1 MTVDAV
7 DVRDLSK
14 RYGSF
19 TAVEKLSLRI
29 PRGQIYGFLGPNGSG
44 KSTTI
49 RMLCGL
55 LTPSEGSGTVL
66 GVDFRKNP
74 RGLRQRIGYM
84 SQKFSLYA
92 DLTVVENL
100 RFYAGLYG
108 LGGRLLAQ
116 RVEAMVALASLEGW
130 ETLLAGTLAAG
141 VRQRLALGCALMHRP
156 ELLFLDEPTSGVDLR
171 SRRRFWDLIYDLAAG
186 GTTVLVTT
194 HFMDEAE
201 YCDHI
206 GFIFQ
211 GRLVASDTPEGLK
224 GQFPG
229 TIYALETPS
238 PPELL
243 EELETRR
250 LPGVRDLYVFGP
262 RLHMVVQDSLPHE
275 VIPWHPRRVTPS
287 LEDVF
292 VALVRGAGRKGD

>member
-92 DLTVVENL
+92 DLTVLENL

-108 LGGRLLAQ
+108 LGGGALRR
-116 RVEAMVALASLEGW
+116 RVDTMVALADLEGQ
-130 ETLLAGTLAAG
+130 EKSLTGTLSAG
-141 VRQRLALGCALMHRP
+141 VRQRLALGCALMH
-156 ELLFLDEPTSGVDLR
+156 
-171 SRRRFWDLIYDLAAG
+171 
-186 GTTVLVTT
+186 
-194 HFMDEAE
+194 
-201 YCDHI
+201 
-206 GFIFQ
+206 
-211 GRLVASDTPEGLK
+211 
-224 GQFPG
+224 
-229 TIYALETPS
+229 
-238 PPELL
+238 
-243 EELETRR
+243 
-250 LPGVRDLYVFGP
+250 
-262 RLHMVVQDSLPHE
+262 
-275 VIPWHPRRVTPS
+275 HP
-287 LEDVF
+287 
-292 VALVRGAGRKGD
+292 

>member
-1 MTVDAV
+1 MNAV
-7 DVRDLSK
+7 DVRGLTK
-14 RYGSF
+14 RYGNFS
-19 TAVEKLSLRI
+19 AVEDLSLGV
-29 PRGQIYGFLGPNGSG
+29 PRGQVYGFLGPNGSG

-55 LTPSEGSGTVL
+55 LAPSGGEGTVL

-74 RGLRQRIGYM
+74 KELRQRIGYM

-92 DLTVVENL
+92 DLTVLENL

-108 LGGRLLAQ
+108 LGGGALRR
-116 RVEAMVALASLEGW
+116 RVDTMVALADLEGQ
-130 ETLLAGTLAAG
+130 EKSLTGTLSAG
-141 VRQRLALGCALMHRP
+141 VRQRLALGCALMHHP

-171 SRRRFWDLIYDLAAG
+171 SRRRFWDLIYDLAAE

-201 YCDHI
+201 HCDHI
-206 GFIFQ
+206 GFIFR
-211 GRLVASDTPEGLK
+211 GRLVATDTPEGLK
-224 GQFPG
+224 KRFPG

-238 PPELL
+238 PPALL
-243 EELETRR
+243 ENLEEEKI
-250 LPGVRDLYVFGP
+250 PGVRDLYVFGP
-262 RLHMVVQDSLPHE
+262 RLHAVVEGALPE
-275 VIPWHPRRVTPS
+275 ALGRWSPREIPPS

-292 VALVRGAGRKGD
+292 VALVQDNERKGER

>member
-1 MTVDAV
+1 MDAV
-7 DVRDLSK
+7 DVSNLSK

-19 TAVEKLSLRI
+19 AAVEKLSLRI
-29 PRGQIYGFLGPNGSG
+29 PRGQVYGFLGPNGSG

-55 LTPSEGSGTVL
+55 LAPSEGSGTVL
-66 GVDFRKNP
+66 GVDFLKNP
-74 RGLRQRIGYM
+74 RHLRQRVGYM

-92 DLTVVENL
+92 DLSVVENL

-116 RVEAMVALASLEGW
+116 RVEAMVALASLEGS
-130 ETLLAGTLAAG
+130 EAVLAGTLSVG
-141 VRQRLALGCALMHRP
+141 VRQRLALGCALLHRP

-171 SRRRFWDLIYDLAAG
+171 SRRRFWDLIYDLAAE

-201 YCDHI
+201 HCDHI

-224 GQFPG
+224 NQFPG

-243 EELETRR
+243 EELEARR
-250 LPGVRDLYVFGP
+250 LPGVQDLYVFGP
-262 RLHMVVQDSLPHE
+262 RLHMVVQDALPHDAA
-275 VIPWHPRRVTPS
+275 PWHPQRVMPS

-292 VALVRGAGRKGD
+292 VALVRRADRKGD